1 MINKKCIFV
10 HVYVHKK
17 GDSQREKNAISVLLR
32 FLHSENLGH
41 LKEYG

>member
-17 GDSQREKNAISVLLR
+17 GDSQREKCNQRA
-32 FLHSENLGH
+32 SEVSPQ
-41 LKEYG
+41 